1 MVAPLLT
8 EAQAEMLLTGA
19 VGLSEDFDGVTD
31 VLSAI
36 KDLAVPDPDAD
47 FSHLIAAAAQESR
60 LTPAEM
66 LLTGAAGFDEAFD
79 GTADVVSAIK
89 DVAVP
94 DPDAA
99 FSHLIAATAQESRL
113 TPFQLYATER
123 EPPVQDWQTRLIQ
136 RVAPTVAALVA
147 LVMMSG
153 AMAYTANGA
162 NPGDLLYG
170 LDRALEA
177 IGIGDGGAEERRAE
191 AFALFASG
199 VEPSDVP
206 DTSEMLISPPTSDLT
221 QEAPIAGTDGPENA
235 SPLSVPPEEPREGR
249 LADDPD
255 EDRGSINDKDGST
268 GGRTDQSSPDDTDEA
283 TDDAQDDGSGDPT
296 DPTDDPSDATDDAPD
311 DGSGDPDPT
320 DDPSDATDGFFVIE
334 GRLSKDGCKD
344 GGWQTVTRA
353 DGTGFVNQ
361 GDCVQFTLTGR

>member
-1 MVAPLLT
+1 MVALLLT

-66 LLTGAAGFDEAFD
+66 LLTGAAGFDEDFD
-79 GTADVVSAIK
+79 GTADVLSAIK
-89 DVAVP
+89 DLAVP
-94 DPDAA
+94 DPDAD
-99 FSHLIAATAQESRL
+99 FSHLIAAAAQESRL

-153 AMAYTANGA
+153 AMTYAANGA

-177 IGIGDGGAEERRAE
+177 IGIGNGGAEERRAE

-221 QEAPIAGTDGPENA
+221 QEAPITGTDGPENA
-235 SPLSVPPEEPREGR
+235 PPLSVPPEEPREGR

-255 EDRGSINDKDGST
+255 KDRGSINDKDGST
-268 GGRTDQSSPDDTDEA
+268 GGRTNQSSHDTDGA
-283 TDDAQDDGSGDPT
+283 TDDAQDDGSGDPG
-296 DPTDDPSDATDDAPD
+296 PTDDPSDVTNDAPD
-311 DGSGDPDPT
+311 DGSGDPGPT

-344 GGWQTVTRA
+344 GGWQMVTRA